1 MVLTNIQKT
10 KGEKHMPTNERPSDE
25 FISLLKKS
33 GDADVNVAQAAQRE
47 FAKALELPLRKGVLV
62 GNILGNIFETINVE
76 AGSTTEF
83 PLDLISPGLEGEHVA
98 YTNPGHGRIPE
109 RSVEGDYVMIPT
121 YAIASSVDYLLR
133 YARDARWDV
142 VGRAMQVIEAGFTK
156 KMNDDGWHTLLAAG
170 VDRNI
175 LVFDGDA
182 TAGLF
187 SKRLVSLMQTV
198 MRRNS
203 GGNSAS
209 AGRGRLTDLY
219 VSPEAL
225 EDVRSWGLDQVDEVT
240 RREIYTAPEGGA
252 PITRIFGVNLTD
264 LDELGEGQEYQSFFT
279 SELSG
284 AVQTSDLELVVGL
297 DQSSND
303 SFVMPV
309 KEQLQ
314 VFEDPTL
321 HRQQRA
327 GYYGFA
333 ELGFGVLDN
342 RRVILGS
349 F

>member
-1 MVLTNIQKT
+1 
-10 KGEKHMPTNERPSDE
+10 MPITERPSDE
-25 FISLLKKS
+25 FLSLLKQS
-33 GDADVNVAQAAQRE
+33 GDSDINKASAAQRE

-121 YAIASSVDYLLR
+121 YSVASSVDYLLR
-133 YARDARWDV
+133 YAREARWDI
-142 VGRAMQVIEAGFTK
+142 VGRAMQVMEAGFVK

-209 AGRGRLTDLY
+209 VGRGRLTDLY

-225 EDVRSWGLDQVDEVT
+225 EDVRNWGLDQVDEVT
-240 RREIYTAPEGGA
+240 RREIYTASEGGA
-252 PITRIFGVNLTD
+252 PITRIFGVNLHD
-264 LDELGEGQEYQSFFT
+264 LDELGEGQEYQTFFT

-284 AVQTSDLELVVGL
+284 SVQTSDTELVVGL
-297 DQSSND
+297 DQSTND

-309 KEQLQ
+309 KEQLS

>member
-1 MVLTNIQKT
+1 
-10 KGEKHMPTNERPSDE
+10 MPINTRPSDE
-25 FISLLKKS
+25 FIALLRKS
-33 GDADVNVAQAAQRE
+33 GDSDINVAMAAQRE

-62 GNILGNIFETINVE
+62 GNILGNIFETMNVE
-76 AGSTTEF
+76 AGATTEY

-121 YAIASSVDYLLR
+121 YSITSSIDYLLR
-133 YARDARWDV
+133 YAREARWDI
-142 VGRAMQVIEAGFTK
+142 VGRAMQVMEAGFTK
-156 KMNDDGWHTLLAAG
+156 KINDDGWHTILAAG

-175 LVFDGDA
+175 LVYDADA

-209 AGRGRLTDLY
+209 VGRGRLTDMY

-225 EDVRSWGLDQVDEVT
+225 EDIRNWGLDQVDEVT
-240 RREIYTAPEGGA
+240 RREIYTASENGA
-252 PITRIFGVNLTD
+252 PITRIFGVNLHD
-264 LDELGEGQEYQSFFT
+264 LDELGEGQEYQSFF
-279 SELSG
+279 ENDLSG
-284 AVQTSDLELVVGL
+284 DLESSDLELVVGL
-297 DQSSND
+297 DQSSRD

-309 KEQLQ
+309 KQQLQ

-327 GYYGFA
+327 GYYGWA

>member
-1 MVLTNIQKT
+1 
-10 KGEKHMPTNERPSDE
+10 MPTNNRPSDE
-25 FISLLKKS
+25 FIALLRQT
-33 GDADVNVAQAAQRE
+33 GDSDVSVATAAQRE

-76 AGSTTEF
+76 PGSTTEF
-83 PLDLISPGLEGEHVA
+83 PLDLISPGLEGEHIA

-121 YAIASSVDYLLR
+121 YSIASSIDYLLR
-133 YARDARWDV
+133 YAREARWDI
-142 VGRAMQVIEAGFTK
+142 VGRAMQVMEAGFVK

-175 LVFDGDA
+175 LVYDADA
-182 TAGLF
+182 TAGMF

-225 EDVRSWGLDQVDEVT
+225 EDVRNWGMDQVDEVT
-240 RREIYTAPEGGA
+240 RREIYTANEGGA
-252 PITRIFGVNLTD
+252 PITRIFGVNLHD
-264 LDELGEGQEYQSFFT
+264 LDELGEGQEYQDFFT
-279 SELSG
+279 NELSG
-284 AVQTSDLELVVGL
+284 AVQTADKELVVGL

-309 KEQLQ
+309 KQALQ
-314 VFEDPTL
+314 VFEDPAL

-327 GYYGFA
+327 GFYGWA

>member
-1 MVLTNIQKT
+1 
-10 KGEKHMPTNERPSDE
+10 MPINQRPSDE
-25 FISLLKKS
+25 FIALLRKS
-33 GDADVNVAQAAQRE
+33 GDADINVASAAQRE

-62 GNILGNIFETINVE
+62 GNVLGNIFETIAVE
-76 AGSTTEF
+76 PGSTTEY
-83 PLDLISPGLEGEHVA
+83 PLDLVSPGLEGEHVA

-121 YAIASSVDYLLR
+121 YSITSSVDYLLR
-133 YARDARWDV
+133 YAREARWDI
-142 VGRAMQVIEAGFTK
+142 VGRAMQVMEAGFVK
-156 KMNDDGWHTLLAAG
+156 KMNDDGWHTILAAG

-175 LVFDGDA
+175 LVYDADA

-209 AGRGRLTDLY
+209 VGRGRLTDMYL
-219 VSPEAL
+219 SPEAL
-225 EDVRSWGLDQVDEVT
+225 EDIRNWGLDQVDEVT
-240 RREIYTAPEGGA
+240 RREIYTASEDGA
-252 PITRIFGVNLTD
+252 PITRVFGVNLHD
-264 LDELGEGQEYQSFFT
+264 LDELGEGQEYQNFFDNDLGG
-279 SELSG
+279 SLQS
-284 AVQTSDLELVVGL
+284 SDLELVVGL
-297 DQSSND
+297 DQSGND

-309 KEQLQ
+309 KQQLQ

-327 GYYGFA
+327 GYYGWA

>member
-1 MVLTNIQKT
+1 
-10 KGEKHMPTNERPSDE
+10 MPTNERPSDE
-25 FISLLKKS
+25 FIALLRKS
-33 GDADVNVAQAAQRE
+33 GDADINVAQAAQRE

-109 RSVEGDYVMIPT
+109 RAVESDYVMIPT
-121 YAIASSVDYLLR
+121 YNIASSVDYLLR
-133 YARDARWDV
+133 YAREARWDI
-142 VGRAMQVIEAGFTK
+142 VGRAMQVMEAGFTK

-175 LVFDGDA
+175 LVYDGDA

-209 AGRGRLTDLY
+209 VGRGRLTDLY

-225 EDVRSWGLDQVDEVT
+225 EDVRNWGLDQVDEVT
-240 RREIYTAPEGGA
+240 RREIYTASEGGA
-252 PITRIFGVNLTD
+252 PITRIFGVNLHD
-264 LDELGEGQEYQSFFT
+264 LDELGEGQEYQTFFT
-279 SELSG
+279 SDLSG
-284 AVQTSDLELVVGL
+284 NLESSDVELVVGL

-327 GYYGFA
+327 GYYGWA

-342 RRVILGS
+342 RRIILGS
-349 F
+349 FQFIVLD

>member
-1 MVLTNIQKT
+1 
-10 KGEKHMPTNERPSDE
+10 MPTNERPSDE
-25 FISLLKKS
+25 FIALLRKS
-33 GDADVNVAQAAQRE
+33 GDADINVAQAAQRE

-109 RSVEGDYVMIPT
+109 RAVESDYVMIPT
-121 YAIASSVDYLLR
+121 YNIASSVDYLLR
-133 YARDARWDV
+133 YAREARWDI
-142 VGRAMQVIEAGFTK
+142 VGRAMQVMEAGFTK

-175 LVFDGDA
+175 LVYDGDA

-209 AGRGRLTDLY
+209 VGRGRLTDLY

-225 EDVRSWGLDQVDEVT
+225 EDVRNWGLDQVDEVT
-240 RREIYTAPEGGA
+240 RREIYTASEDGA
-252 PITRIFGVNLTD
+252 PITRIFGVNLHD
-264 LDELGEGQEYQSFFT
+264 LDELGDGQEYQTFFT

-284 AVQTSDLELVVGL
+284 NVESSDVELVVGL

-314 VFEDPTL
+314 VYEDPTL

-327 GYYGFA
+327 GYYGWA

-342 RRVILGS
+342 RRIILGS

>member
-1 MVLTNIQKT
+1 
-10 KGEKHMPTNERPSDE
+10 MPVNKRPSDE
-25 FISLLKKS
+25 FIALLRKS
-33 GDADVNVAQAAQRE
+33 GDADINVAAAAQRE

-76 AGSTTEF
+76 PGSTTEF
-83 PLDLISPGLEGEHVA
+83 PLDLVSPGLEGEHVA

-121 YAIASSVDYLLR
+121 YSIASSVDYLLR
-133 YARDARWDV
+133 YAREARWDIV
-142 VGRAMQVIEAGFTK
+142 ARAMQVMEAGFTK
-156 KMNDDGWHTLLAAG
+156 KMNDDGWHTILAAG

-175 LVFDGDA
+175 LVYDADA

-209 AGRGRLTDLY
+209 VGRGRLTDIY

-225 EDVRSWGLDQVDEVT
+225 EDIRNWGFDQVDDLT
-240 RREIYTAPEGGA
+240 RREIYNAPLTGA
-252 PITRIFGVNLTD
+252 PITNIFGVSLHD
-264 LDELGEGQEYQSFFT
+264 LDELGEGQQYQSFFT
-279 SELSG
+279 TDLGG
-284 AVQTSDLELVVGL
+284 AVQGSDVELVVGL
-297 DQSSND
+297 DQSTTD

-309 KEQLQ
+309 KEALQ

>member
-1 MVLTNIQKT
+1 
-10 KGEKHMPTNERPSDE
+10 MPITERPSDE
-25 FISLLKKS
+25 FIALLRKS
-33 GDADVNVAQAAQRE
+33 GDADVNLAQAAQRE

-121 YAIASSVDYLLR
+121 YNIASSVDYLLR
-133 YARDARWDV
+133 YAREARWDI
-142 VGRAMQVIEAGFTK
+142 VGRAMQVMEAGFVK

-175 LVFDGDA
+175 LVYDGDA

-209 AGRGRLTDLY
+209 VGRGRLTDLY

-240 RREIYTAPEGGA
+240 RREIYTASEGGA
-252 PITRIFGVNLTD
+252 PITRIFGVNLHD
-264 LDELGEGQEYQSFFT
+264 LDELGEGQEYQTFY
-279 SELSG
+279 
-284 AVQTSDLELVVGL
+284 TSDLSGRLHVAGSDVELVVGL

-327 GYYGFA
+327 GYYGWA

-342 RRVILGS
+342 RRIILGS

>member
-1 MVLTNIQKT
+1 
-10 KGEKHMPTNERPSDE
+10 MPENKRPSDE
-25 FISLLKKS
+25 FISLLRKS
-33 GDADVNVAQAAQRE
+33 GDADINVAAAAQRE

-62 GNILGNIFETINVE
+62 GNILGDIFETINVE

-83 PLDLISPGLEGEHVA
+83 PLDLVSPGLEGEHVA

-121 YAIASSVDYLLR
+121 YSIASSVDYLLR
-133 YARDARWDV
+133 YAREARWDIV
-142 VGRAMQVIEAGFTK
+142 ARAMQVMEAGFTK

-175 LVFDGDA
+175 LVYDGDA

-209 AGRGRLTDLY
+209 LGRGRLTDIY

-225 EDVRSWGLDQVDEVT
+225 EDIRNWGFDQVDETT
-240 RREIYTAPEGGA
+240 RREIYTAATGGA
-252 PITRIFGVNLTD
+252 PITRIFGVNLRD
-264 LDELGEGQEYQSFFT
+264 LDELGEGQEYQSFFVN
-279 SELSG
+279 ELG
-284 AVQTSDLELVVGL
+284 GTVQASDLELVVGL
-297 DQSSND
+297 DLSTRD

>member
-1 MVLTNIQKT
+1 
-10 KGEKHMPTNERPSDE
+10 MPINQRPSDE
-25 FISLLKKS
+25 FIALLRKS
-33 GDADVNVAQAAQRE
+33 GDADINVAAAAQRE

-62 GNILGNIFETINVE
+62 GNILGNIFETITVE
-76 AGSTTEF
+76 PGSTTEY
-83 PLDLISPGLEGEHVA
+83 PLDLVSPGLEGEHVA

-121 YAIASSVDYLLR
+121 YSVTSSVDYLLR
-133 YARDARWDV
+133 YAREARWDI
-142 VGRAMQVIEAGFTK
+142 VGRAMQVMEAGFTK
-156 KMNDDGWHTLLAAG
+156 KMNDDGWHTILAAG

-175 LVFDGDA
+175 LVYDADA

-209 AGRGRLTDLY
+209 VGRGRLTDMY

-225 EDVRSWGLDQVDEVT
+225 EDIRNWGLDQVDEVT
-240 RREIYTAPEGGA
+240 RREIYTASENGA
-252 PITRIFGVNLTD
+252 PITRIFGVNLHD
-264 LDELGEGQEYQSFFT
+264 LDELGEGQEYQNFFT
-279 SELSG
+279 ADLSG
-284 AVQTSDLELVVGL
+284 SVQASDLELVVGL
-297 DQSSND
+297 DQSTSD

-309 KEQLQ
+309 KQQLQ

-327 GYYGFA
+327 GYYGWA